1 MLSISVAFTEGRFYQ
16 STESKPEIFTWL
28 YQTENM
34 PIILRSAYWLKNG
47 TTHQNQMNT
56 DIAVK
61 NCDFLG

>member
-1 MLSISVAFTEGRFYQ
+1 MKTA
-16 STESKPEIFTWL
+16 SKSEIFTWL

-34 PIILRSAYWLKNG
+34 PIVFGFACWLKYGITN
-47 TTHQNQMNT
+47 QNQMKT